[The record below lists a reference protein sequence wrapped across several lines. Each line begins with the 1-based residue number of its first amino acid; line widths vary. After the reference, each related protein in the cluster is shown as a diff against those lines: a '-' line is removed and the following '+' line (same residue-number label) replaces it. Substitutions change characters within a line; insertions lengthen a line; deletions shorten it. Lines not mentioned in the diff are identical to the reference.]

1 MWLVPRKSHVQGHT
15 MPVLGVKEN
24 LEVEMPKLLLRETQT
39 PSCVQEPGLVTAREN
54 TARPWPYKS
63 QVNETVGA
71 RGQIL
76 TMKSGL
82 WGHFS
87 H

>member
-1 MWLVPRKSHVQGHT
+1 MCLVLRKSHVQGET
-15 MPVLGVKEN
+15 MPVLRVKEN
-24 LEVEMPKLLLRETQT
+24 LEVEDAQAPAQDNPNSLL
-39 PSCVQEPGLVTAREN
+39 CAGLVTAREN
-54 TARPWPYKS
+54 TARPWACKS